1 MSVETSKFTYFS
13 RSTFI
18 TLPRTQRGVPLV
30 LGGDPKGKTILYP
43 HANHII
49 IRDIDNPLGCDIYTE
64 HRTQTTCA
72 KYSPNGFYIASADQY
87 GKVRIWDATQPEH
100 ILKNEFQ
107 PIVGVITDLS
117 WSPDSKRICAVGE
130 SRGKFAHVFN
140 VDTGTSLGE
149 IGGHSK
155 KINSCDFSPNRP
167 FRIVTGCED
176 KTVGV
181 FVGPPFKFES
191 YLDDHINF
199 VQCVRFAGNGDFFAS
214 GGFDGKMFLYKTEDS
229 SLVGEFGNATREEH
243 IAAHKG
249 GVYGVSWSPDGT
261 KLLSASGDKTC
272 KLWDVSTMTAISE
285 FVMGKDI
292 IDQQVSCLWQGEHLL
307 SVSLAGFISYL
318 DINNPSKPIQVL
330 KGHNKSITSLMYLRE
345 KKELYTASHD
355 GAVMYWNTD
364 KGVCNNIKGRGHSN
378 QIQGMAYNNAETI
391 HTVSLDDTLK
401 HINTETHKY
410 VEFGT
415 MKCDSPPKGIHSVK
429 SGLTIVGC
437 LTEIIVIYDTEA
449 YKFPLDFESSC
460 ISVHST
466 SDDPLCDCE
475 IALGGNDKKVH
486 TFRYDQQ
493 LLEPRLTEE
502 DIEDLL
508 RQGKEPED
516 KYPIEF
522 RKVSSEAES
531 GYITAI
537 KYSPNGFYIATAN
550 TNRKVMLYI
559 SETLELAHK
568 HEWGFHRATVN
579 CLAWNPNNLFVA
591 SGSLDTN
598 IIIWD
603 VQNPK
608 VHVFIRN
615 AHLQSQITQ
624 LEYLDELVLVSA
636 GQDGNIKT
644 WEIYVRP

>member
-1 MSVETSKFTYFS
+1 MSVQTSKFTYYP
-13 RSTFI
+13 RSTFV

-30 LGGDPKGKTILYP
+30 LGGDPKGKTFLYP
-43 HANHII
+43 HGNSII

-64 HRTQTTCA
+64 HHTQTTCA
-72 KYSPNGFYIASADQY
+72 KYSPSGFYIASADQH
-87 GKVRIWDATQPEH
+87 GKVRIWDTTQKEH

-107 PIVGVITDLS
+107 PIVGVINDLS
-117 WSPDSKRICAVGE
+117 WSPDNQRICVVGDG
-130 SRGKFAHVFN
+130 RGKFGHVFN
-140 VDTGTSLGE
+140 ADTGTSVGE
-149 IGGHSK
+149 IAGHSNR
-155 KINSCDFSPNRP
+155 INSCDFRPKRP
-167 FRIVTGCED
+167 FRLVTGSED

-181 FVGPPFKFES
+181 FVGPPFKFDS
-191 YLDDHINF
+191 YLNDHTNF

-229 SLVGEFGNATREEH
+229 SNVGEFGH
-243 IAAHKG
+243 SAHKG
-249 GVYGVSWSPDGT
+249 GVYALSWSPDGT

-292 IDQQVSCLWQGEHLL
+292 MDQQVSCLWQGRHLL
-307 SVSLAGFISYL
+307 SVSLAGFINYL
-318 DINNPSKPIQVL
+318 DIDNPSKPIQVL

-345 KKELYTASHD
+345 KNELYTASHD
-355 GAVMYWNTD
+355 GAVMYWNPNEGIGD
-364 KGVCNNIKGRGHSN
+364 RIKGQGHSN
-378 QIQGMAYNNAETI
+378 QIQGMAYNNAETV

-415 MKCDSPPKGIHSVK
+415 ITCDSPPKGVHSVK
-429 SGLTIVGC
+429 SGLTFVGC
-437 LTEIIVIYDTEA
+437 LKEIIVIYDTES
-449 YKFPLDFESSC
+449 YKFPLEFESSC
-460 ISVHST
+460 ITVHST
-466 SDDPLCDCE
+466 SDDPLCDCA
-475 IALGGNDKKVH
+475 IAVGGNDKKIH

-493 LLEPRLTEE
+493 LLEPRLTRFEVEE
-502 DIEDLL
+502 L
-508 RQGKEPED
+508 RKQGKEPEV
-516 KYPIEF
+516 KYPLEF
-522 RKVSSEAES
+522 VKVSSEAEA
-531 GYITAI
+531 GFITAI
-537 KYSPNGFYIATAN
+537 KYSPNGFYIATCN

-559 SETLELAHK
+559 TETLELAHNY
-568 HEWGFHRATVN
+568 EWGYHTATVN

-603 VQNPK
+603 VKNPK

-615 AHLQSQITQ
+615 AHVQSQITQ
-624 LEYLDELVLVSA
+624 LEYLDELVLVST

-644 WEIYVRP
+644 WETYPRP